1 MSFAVSLVY
10 NFACSNYFNVGRTNI
25 LYSACFFLA
34 GGLVYLYRD
43 VILKLNQWIAL
54 CITGCTIVFYYIIGG
69 NVLMCLLVSCSLLI
83 YALIKSGGIL
93 ENRISRFFSN
103 ISLEIYLSYMA
114 IFRIVDK
121 LGINR
126 LFGNGWFQYIIT
138 VLVVICGTTV
148 FAVVLK
154 KVIGRAAEVDYQLGL
169 FRGNK

>member
-1 MSFAVSLVY
+1 
-10 NFACSNYFNVGRTNI
+10 
-25 LYSACFFLA
+25 
-34 GGLVYLYRD
+34 
-43 VILKLNQWIAL
+43 
-54 CITGCTIVFYYIIGG
+54 
-69 NVLMCLLVSCSLLI
+69 
-83 YALIKSGGIL
+83 
-93 ENRISRFFSN
+93 
-103 ISLEIYLSYMA
+103 MA